1 MAGLAGLALGR
12 EGQSG
17 PPARVSGT
25 LIDRAATVSPSPASK
40 TARDHTGAMRAP
52 AGTPRRITIRR
63 IHVDAGLVPLG
74 VNSDGTLKVPTD
86 FGLAGWYR
94 LGTKPGGRGPAVIV
108 GHVDSESGPAVF
120 YRLGTLTRGD
130 LVRVAWRSGAS
141 LLFRVYAVREYAKAS
156 FPSLLVY
163 GETRG
168 PELRLITCG
177 GSFDAETG
185 HYLDHV
191 VVFARMAPAALRQG
205 QASRLP
211 ADTTRGPGLALPR
224 SERPPGEPHFGEVT
238 PRPPPNTE
246 L

>member
-1 MAGLAGLALGR
+1 
-12 EGQSG
+12 
-17 PPARVSGT
+17 
-25 LIDRAATVSPSPASK
+25 
-40 TARDHTGAMRAP
+40 MRAP

-63 IHVDAGLVPLG
+63 IHVDAGLVPVG
-74 VNSDGTLKVPTD
+74 VNSDGTLKVPSD
-86 FGLAGWYR
+86 FGVAGWYR

-141 LLFRVYAVREYAKAS
+141 VLFRVYAVREYAKAS

-185 HYLDHV
+185 HYLDNV

-211 ADTTRGPGLALPR
+211 ADTTRGPGLAVPQ
-224 SERPPGEPHFGEVT
+224 SERPAGEPHFGEVT

>member
-1 MAGLAGLALGR
+1 
-12 EGQSG
+12 
-17 PPARVSGT
+17 
-25 LIDRAATVSPSPASK
+25 
-40 TARDHTGAMRAP
+40 
-52 AGTPRRITIRR
+52 
-63 IHVDAGLVPLG
+63 
-74 VNSDGTLKVPTD
+74 VNADGTLKVPND
-86 FGLAGWYR
+86 FGVAGWYR
-94 LGTKPGGRGPAVIV
+94 LGTKPGSRGPAVIV

-120 YRLGTLTRGD
+120 YRLGTLTRGA

-185 HYLDHV
+185 HYLDNV
-191 VVFARMAPAALRQG
+191 VVFARMAPAALRQA

-238 PRPPPNTE
+238 PLPPPNTE